1 MLSQIFC
8 FWDKQQSAERNQGR
22 TQGGWGGWG

>member
-8 FWDKQQSAERNQGR
+8 YWDKQQSAESN
-22 TQGGWGGWG
+22 TK